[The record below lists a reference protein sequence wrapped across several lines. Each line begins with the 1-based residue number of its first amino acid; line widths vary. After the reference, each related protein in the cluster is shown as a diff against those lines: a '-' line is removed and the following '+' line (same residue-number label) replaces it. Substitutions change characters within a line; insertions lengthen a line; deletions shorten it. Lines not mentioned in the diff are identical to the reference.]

1 MTMKGKQPMPRY
13 YGKNIVRHAQKKFFQ
28 RKAMEAEREKRL
40 DDLRAEERLYE
51 AEKRTDEYERGERD
65 HLSIKGRR
73 GAMRRKDV
81 KTVISYYFGIPAMRV
96 LLEDERAELE
106 DEYDGLHGTPVDGTP
121 HSSTPGNPT
130 ETLAVRVDARN
141 VRNRLE
147 EISVRDHVLVMDRE
161 IIQGCLDILK
171 GEYKRLI
178 FSRYR
183 DRCSWARLAVQNGV
197 PDRTVRR
204 WHDKALDRLGEALEE
219 APMGDEILGRASRA
233 RV

>member
-1 MTMKGKQPMPRY
+1 
-13 YGKNIVRHAQKKFFQ
+13 
-28 RKAMEAEREKRL
+28 
-40 DDLRAEERLYE
+40 
-51 AEKRTDEYERGERD
+51 
-65 HLSIKGRR
+65 
-73 GAMRRKDV
+73 MRRKDV

-147 EISVRDHVLVMDRE
+147 ERSVRDHVLVMDRE